1 VNVGGE
7 FHKANG
13 GRAHRVAAI
22 IGGGRC
28 CSSGGGRRG
37 AARSGWRGCSGSRRA
52 KIFGAYAHGCAIAL
66 NLNLAEPGLMQSL
79 NKHGN
84 EGVKEFAESFSFVR
98 HQLRPR
104 TIALDLIEQVVVDAG
119 WHLLAIHAE
128 D

>member
-13 GRAHRVAAI
+13 GRANGVAAI

-28 CSSGGGRRG
+28 W
-37 AARSGWRGCSGSRRA
+37 RSCSGRSSARGRWCRCSGNRRA
-52 KIFGAYAHGCAIAL
+52 KIFGAHAHGCAIAL

-84 EGVKEFAESFSFVR
+84 E
-98 HQLRPR
+98 
-104 TIALDLIEQVVVDAG
+104 
-119 WHLLAIHAE
+119 
-128 D
+128 